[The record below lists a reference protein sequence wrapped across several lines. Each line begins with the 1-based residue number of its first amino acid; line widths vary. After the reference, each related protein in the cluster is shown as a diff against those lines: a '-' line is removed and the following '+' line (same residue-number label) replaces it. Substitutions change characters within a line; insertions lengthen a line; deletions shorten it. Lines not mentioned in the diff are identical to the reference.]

1 MQMEMAGNVSAAPR
15 EINLKLGIQYMWGRT
30 GEKNGSIL
38 LLNVRRWMHM
48 QPLGRVEASFTRADG
63 VCYPLPCEVTDD
75 HARVTLSEAD
85 VSVAGQVKAEFRLIV
100 DDRIVVKSHV
110 YRGWIEQGLG
120 ENADGPGEPGQ
131 AYLEKVYAQAD
142 RAEEAAKKA
151 EDAAERAENAG
162 GTGGGSGEP
171 GEDGEDG
178 GYYLPQV
185 DAEGNLTFTPS
196 KQDMPDAPGANIR
209 GPQGEQGPQGEPGP
223 QGEKGETGA
232 EGPQGPQ
239 GEPGA
244 PGKTPEA
251 GVDFFTEEDKAEM
264 VNAVLAALPTWT
276 GGDY

>member
-15 EINLKLGIQYMWGRT
+15 EINLKLGIQHMWGRT

-38 LLNVRRWMHM
+38 LLNVRRWMHT

-151 EDAAERAENAG
+151 EEAAERAENAG
-162 GTGGGSGEP
+162 GSGGGGGPGEP
-171 GEDGEDG
+171 GEPGAPGEDG
-178 GYYLPQV
+178 GYYLPEV
-185 DAEGNLTFTPS
+185 DEEGNLSFTPS
-196 KQDMPDAPGANIR
+196 KAGMPDVPEVNVR
-209 GPQGEQGPQGEPGP
+209 GPQGEAGPE
-223 QGEKGETGA
+223 
-232 EGPQGPQ
+232 
-239 GEPGA
+239 
-244 PGKTPEA
+244 GKTPVA
-251 GVDFFTEEDKAEM
+251 GVDFFTEADRAEM
-264 VNAVLAALPTWT
+264 VDAVLSALPKWT